1 MECPK
6 IELTARRLTWLRHDM
21 LIKKLL
27 DAFPRLKPEA
37 HPIYSSMMQKLG
49 VKIEIKQQPITQ
61 PTGSI

>member
-1 MECPK
+1 
-6 IELTARRLTWLRHDM
+6 M

-49 VKIEIKQQPITQ
+49 IKVEIKPQPITQ